1 MRDLRDDYDV
11 PMFIKNVAQL
21 QSNYYIDKIVNPAAM
36 NYNKDWTQLTS
47 FRDKYLVV
55 RLIFDNFADV
65 RLTFNFSALAKQ
77 QSER

>member
-1 MRDLRDDYDV
+1 
-11 PMFIKNVAQL
+11 MFIKKLDQI
-21 QSNYYIDKIVNPAAM
+21 QTNYYIDKIVNTAAID
-36 NYNKDWTQLTS
+36 YNKDWTQRTS

-55 RLIFDNFADV
+55 RLIFDSFADT